1 MILKLLL
8 MKKLKHG
15 DSKRRIYLLLFL
27 IIQPFMICINSQQVG
42 ELKQITGKVVDSGGA
57 DLPGVSIVFKGTQT
71 GVITDENG
79 NFILKAKVGD
89 ILVFSFIGMDPVE
102 FKVGD
107 QNKIR
112 IVLEEQTKG
121 LDEVVIVGFGKQK
134 KGSLVSSISTVN
146 MKEIKGPTSNLTNML
161 TGHIAGLISYQRS
174 GEPGQDNSQFFIR
187 GVGSFGAGKVNPLIL
202 IDGIESSSTDLSRL
216 QPDDIDAFSVLKD
229 ATASAVYGARGAN
242 GVILV
247 STKAGKQEKTKFNFR
262 FENSIS
268 SNTRNFKFADNVT
281 YMNLA
286 NEAAL
291 TRDPLATLPYNQN
304 KIEHT
309 KNGDNPLLY
318 PDNHWID
325 QLVKD
330 YTVNQRFNMNLSGGG
345 KIAQYYIAGTF
356 NIDNGVLRGG
366 LSKGF
371 DNNIKLKNYSVRANT
386 NINLTPSTVAI
397 VRVYGQFDDYNGPI
411 GGGGEIFKS
420 AIWANPVMFPASY
433 PASMSPFTKHEMF
446 GNAIIP
452 GTKSLYENPYARM
465 VSGYQTYNTSNFM
478 TQIELKQD
486 LKKLIPGLN
495 LRVMG
500 YLQRYSYFDTSRH
513 FDPFFYTA
521 TIDEQSKTILHPL
534 NDGGVNSIG
543 TVGTEYLSYNEG
555 GKNINSTYYGE
566 FALNYERTF
575 NKVHNV
581 GGLLIG
587 TIRNYVNGNAGN
599 LQASLPARNMG
610 LSGRASY
617 NYNSKYF
624 LEYNFGYNGSERFA
638 KNNRWG
644 FFPSIG
650 AGWSIAAE
658 KFWMPLKDMIGNFKL
673 RVSYGLVGNDQIGD
687 TNDRFFYLSNVN
699 LNDGG
704 RGYTFGEL
712 FSYYRNGVSV
722 SRYANDLIGWEESRQ
737 LNLAVDISIKDLNIT
752 AEYFRQKRSN
762 ILMTRSYL
770 PSTMGLFSS
779 ANNIRANVGK
789 VDNSGIDV
797 SMDYNKYFANKTWIQ
812 GRANFTYAHNEVK
825 VYDEP
830 TYAAKEYYRTRIGRP
845 VNQEYGYIAER
856 LFIDDQ
862 DIANSPKQN
871 FGKYL
876 PGDIKYRD
884 MNQDGQITDA
894 DKVPIGFPTSP
905 EINYGFGLTYGW
917 KNFDINAFFQG
928 SARSS
933 FFINPSNIT
942 PFVMNGG
949 KQNGLLKSIAD
960 DHWSED
966 YRNIYAFWPRLSD
979 KQIENNNQNS
989 TWWMRN
995 GAFLRLKS
1003 VELGYNMPEHFLK
1016 KFGVDNLRIYLN
1028 AANLFAISKFKMWDP
1043 EMGGDGLGYPIQ
1055 QVYNIGIMIGF

>member
-1 MILKLLL
+1 
-8 MKKLKHG
+8 MKKSKHRN
-15 DSKRRIYLLLFL
+15 SKKWIYLLFL
-27 IIQPFMICINSQQVG
+27 LVIQPFSDIYCQQLG
-42 ELKQITGKVVDSGGA
+42 ELRQITGKVVDSGGG
-57 DLPGVSIVFKGTQT
+57 DLPGVSVVLKGTQT
-71 GVITDENG
+71 GVITNEDG
-79 NFILKAKVGD
+79 NFIIKAKIGD
-89 ILVFSFIGMDPVE
+89 VLDFSFIGMNPIE

-107 QNKIR
+107 KAKIR
-112 IVLEEQTKG
+112 IVMEEQSSS

-134 KGSLVSSISTVN
+134 KESLVSSISTIN

-161 TGHIAGLISYQRS
+161 AGHIAGLISFQRS
-174 GEPGQDNSQFFIR
+174 GEPGKDDSKFFIR

-268 SNTRNFKFADNVT
+268 GNTRNFKFADNIT
-281 YMNLA
+281 YMSLA

-291 TRDPLATLPYNQN
+291 TRDPLATLLYSQN

-309 KNGDNPLLY
+309 KNNDNPLLY
-318 PDNHWID
+318 PNNNWID
-325 QLVKD
+325 QLIKD
-330 YTVNQRFNMNLSGGG
+330 YTINQRFNMNLSGGG
-345 KIAQYYIAGTF
+345 TVAQYYIAGTF
-356 NIDNGVLRGG
+356 NIDNGVLKAG

-371 DNNIKLKNYSVRANT
+371 NNNIKLKNYSIRANT
-386 NINLTPSTVAI
+386 NIKLTPSTEGI
-397 VRVYGQFDDYNGPI
+397 IRVYGQFDDYNGPI
-411 GGGGEIFKS
+411 GGGQEIFNS
-420 AIWANPVMFPASY
+420 AIWANPVMFPTSY
-433 PASMSPFTKHEMF
+433 PVSMSPFTKHEMF

-452 GTKSLYENPYARM
+452 GTKSLFDNPYAKM
-465 VSGYQTYNTSNFM
+465 VSGYQTYNSSNFM
-478 TQIELKQD
+478 SQIEIKQN
-486 LKKLIPGLN
+486 LNKLISGLN

-500 YLQRYSYFDTSRH
+500 YLQRYSYFNTSRQ
-513 FDPFFYTA
+513 FNPFFYSVTV
-521 TIDEQSKTILHPL
+521 DEQNKATLKPL

-543 TVGTEYLSYNEG
+543 TVGTEYLNYAEG
-555 GKNINSTYYGE
+555 SKVVNSTYYGE
-566 FALNYERTF
+566 FVFNYEQTF
-575 NKVHNV
+575 KKKHNV
-581 GGLLIG
+581 GGMLIG

-599 LQASLPARNMG
+599 LQASLPARNLG

-617 NYNSKYF
+617 NYDSRYF

-650 AGWSIAAE
+650 IAWSIAAE
-658 KFWMPLKDMIGNFKL
+658 KFWIPMKDIIGNFKF
-673 RVSYGLVGNDQIGD
+673 RASYGLVGNDQIGD

-704 RGYTFGEL
+704 RGYTFGEQ
-712 FSYYRNGVSV
+712 FSYYKNGVSI
-722 SRYANDLIGWEESRQ
+722 SRYANDLIGWEKSRQ
-737 LNLAVDISIKDLNIT
+737 LNLAVDLSIKDLNIT
-752 AEYFRQKRSN
+752 VEYFRQKRSN
-762 ILMTRSYL
+762 ILMARSYL
-770 PSTMGLFSS
+770 PATMGLFTS
-779 ANNIRANVGK
+779 AYNIRANVGK
-789 VDNSGIDV
+789 VDNKGIDI
-797 SMDYNKYFANKTWIQ
+797 SIDYNKYFINKSWIQ
-812 GRANFTYAHNEVK
+812 ARANFTYAHNEVK

-830 TYAAKEYYRTRIGRP
+830 TYTDNEYYRTRVGRP

-856 LFIDDQ
+856 LFIDNQ

-884 MNQDGQITDA
+884 MNGDGQITDA
-894 DKVPIGFPTSP
+894 DRVPIGYPTAP
-905 EINYGFGLTYGW
+905 EINYGFGFTYGW
-917 KNFDINAFFQG
+917 KSFDINAFFQG

-933 FFINPSNIT
+933 FFINPENIT

-949 KQNGLLKSIAD
+949 RQNGLLKSIAD

-979 KQIENNNQNS
+979 KQIGNNNQRS

-1003 VELGYNMPEHFLK
+1003 VELGYNAPKRFLQ
-1016 KFGVDNLRIYLN
+1016 KFGIDNFRVYLN
-1028 AANLFAISKFKMWDP
+1028 ASNLFVISKFKMWDP
-1043 EMGGDGLGYPIQ
+1043 EMGGEGIGYPIQ
-1055 QVYNIGIMIGF
+1055 KVYNIGIMIGF